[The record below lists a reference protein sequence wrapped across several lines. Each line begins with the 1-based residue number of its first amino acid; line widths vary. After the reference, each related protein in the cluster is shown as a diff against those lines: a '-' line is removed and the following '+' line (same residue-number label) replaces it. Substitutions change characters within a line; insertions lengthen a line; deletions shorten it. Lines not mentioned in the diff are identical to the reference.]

1 MLVADYILKFLYEKK
16 VKDIFLLT
24 GGAASFIVDAFSRQ
38 NKVKFT
44 CVGHEQSSA
53 MMADAYSRVG
63 PNFSATLSSSG
74 PGGQNLVTGIACSW
88 FDSIPVMHITGNVNT
103 YESIGAQKGTNGVRQ
118 VGFQETDVVS
128 MVKPITKY
136 AVKIKSSREI
146 IRELEKAYQ
155 IAISGR
161 PGPVLIDIP
170 MDIQKKKIIFKSLK
184 NKRKK

>member
-1 MLVADYILKFLYEKK
+1 M
-16 VKDIFLLT
+16 
-24 GGAASFIVDAFSRQ
+24 
-38 NKVKFT
+38 
-44 CVGHEQSSA
+44 A
-53 MMADAYSRVG
+53 MYSRVG

-74 PGGQNLVTGIACSW
+74 SGGQNLVTGIACSW
-88 FDSIPVMHITGNVNT
+88 FDSILLAYHGTNT
-103 YESIGAQKGTNGVRQ
+103 YESIGAQKGTNGKASR
-118 VGFQETDVVS
+118 FQETDVVS
-128 MVKPITKY
+128 MVKLITKH

-155 IAISGR
+155 IAPPGR

>member
-1 MLVADYILKFLYEKK
+1 
-16 VKDIFLLT
+16 
-24 GGAASFIVDAFSRQ
+24 
-38 NKVKFT
+38 
-44 CVGHEQSSA
+44 
-53 MMADAYSRVG
+53 
-63 PNFSATLSSSG
+63 
-74 PGGQNLVTGIACSW
+74 
-88 FDSIPVMHITGNVNT
+88 MHITGNVNT